1 MRKILLASLVLSLF
15 LVGCQVP
22 FSKTSKTSLLSE
34 HEEVAFKPFVVPET
48 FLPQRVNV
56 LGLGDSL
63 TQGVGDEAKAGG
75 YFGRLTQDMEQWKGI
90 AEVDAVNLAKRG
102 RRSDQFLKQLDN
114 EDVQQAIVEADYIVF
129 TIGGNDLMKV
139 VKGNFIKMQLSDFY
153 KELGNFDSRI
163 VELFATLR
171 MYNPTAPI
179 IVAGLYNPFSVVTNE
194 VKEFE
199 QIITDWNATIID
211 QVEKDG
217 KACYVPVSDLFDS
230 NENLVYHT
238 DFFHPNSKGY
248 ELMEERF
255 VKEIK
260 GCAAV
265 TLEVE

>member
-1 MRKILLASLVLSLF
+1 MRKILLGSLVLSLF
-15 LVGCQVP
+15 LAGCQMP
-22 FSKTSKTSLLSE
+22 FGKTAVLSE
-34 HEEVAFKPFVVPET
+34 REEIVFEPFVVPET
-48 FLPQRVNV
+48 FLPQRINV

-63 TQGVGDEAKAGG
+63 TQGVGDESEEGG
-75 YFGRLTQDMEQWKGI
+75 YFGRLTTDMEEWKGV

-102 RRSDQFLKQLDN
+102 RRSDQFLKQLDK

-139 VKGNFIKMQLSDFY
+139 VKGNFIKMQLADFY
-153 KELGNFDSRI
+153 KELDNFENRI
-163 VELFATLR
+163 VELFSTLR
-171 MYNPTAPI
+171 IYNPDAPI
-179 IVAGLYNPFSVVTNE
+179 IVAGLYNPFSVVTKE

-199 QIITDWNATIID
+199 QIITDWNQSIID
-211 QVEKDG
+211 EVEEDG
-217 KACYVPVSDLFDS
+217 KACYVPVADLFDS

-248 ELMEERF
+248 DLMEERF
-255 VKEIK
+255 VEEIK